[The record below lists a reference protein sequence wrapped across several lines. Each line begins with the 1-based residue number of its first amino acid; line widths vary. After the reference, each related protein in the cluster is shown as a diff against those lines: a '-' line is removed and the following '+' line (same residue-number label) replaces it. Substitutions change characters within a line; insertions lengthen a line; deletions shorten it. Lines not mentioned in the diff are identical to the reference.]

1 MNMGRSVQWLA
12 HELRKRKPWKV
23 GESWREVLCW
33 NGRREHSPCTGQG
46 MGWGLWG
53 VFPHC
58 MNGNGCVEE
67 HWVHPDG
74 HCVNCSMTLWSL
86 NDCRICMTETLW
98 CYMHSPMTKSMID
111 TAIENRWN
119 PMHQWHHHPYADS
132 NTKAKSQMRDR
143 WNCVSKPMN
152 WHVAYLKS
160 SVSIP

>member
-1 MNMGRSVQWLA
+1 MSCENERR
-12 HELRKRKPWKV
+12 EK
-23 GESWREVLCW
+23 GESREEKCCV
-33 NGRREHSPCTGQG
+33 G
-46 MGWGLWG
+46 MGEGNN
-53 VFPHC
+53 PHVRVREWDGEYEEYSRIVW
-58 MNGNGCVEE
+58 MESDCVEE

-86 NDCRICMTETLW
+86 NNCGIYMTETLW
-98 CYMHSPMTKSMID
+98 CYIHSPMTKSMID

-132 NTKAKSQMRDR
+132 NTKAKSQIHDR
-143 WNCVSKPMN
+143 LNCVSKPMN